1 MKKITR
7 KALLTAKLYRP
18 GKAGGGSTKKKKYTL
33 VPDVP
38 RREVRAISPTG
49 SEVGYLSMEKYGDA
63 AKNNEAFNMAVKP
76 AWQRQGIMTALHDE
90 AEKHFGTINPSR
102 LLSDDGF
109 AFWKAYRPDAVR
121 NSYRFHADRLMG
133 KPVSTSKG
141 DGVISSINDS
151 VMIAKKDDG
160 STFLVPDEISD
171 QMFKQAQAEAA
182 QEQQPEDDINKAAGG
197 RTGYGTGGR
206 PTNAFG
212 MYSKGAEVARAL
224 PQKKAS
230 GAQML
235 TMLADPKRGVKREE
249 LVNAGLL
256 TPEGKPHPDWAN
268 RTVTSDE
275 LAQHLEASLPKVAE
289 TSYGATHGYPYKYA
303 VDWHNAIEKARKAKD
318 KDEVA
323 RLTKAWGES
332 MISESEPPRFQRYSL
347 PGGEGYRERLWHL
360 DEGDGGYQS
369 SHWDG
374 DRTHKPVSD
383 VLAHARMKDRT
394 GPNGEKILHVEELQ
408 SDWGQEGRDQ
418 GFLTPEN
425 TEKRNAWQQ
434 KFYDLQRAKFA
445 ADDAVEK
452 RYDELSRII
461 NHSDPEYHAKML
473 SDEQWKALK
482 EQQKQAKAA
491 YEAHHDTMPQSDLIP
506 TGPYV
511 GSTEGWTDLAL
522 KRVLQEAV
530 KGGYDKLVISP
541 GEANADLYGQRR
553 HVNTL
558 VYRPHE
564 KILQHYS
571 DKDGA
576 GNFPHEI
583 KPEELPKHI
592 GSDLAQ
598 KLLSQPLEGDRH
610 TLGGLDDIIGGQGM
624 KKYYNRDVPQRL
636 SKLVKGMDPDAQVGV
651 HDFDLPAG
659 AHALDDA
666 DSYKGH
672 SLDITDKIRD
682 AVNQGLPAFRRGGMA
697 GEPDEEGK
705 IYDPTDRDTNLG
717 HFLHGSKV
725 RNKSGDHVPVYHITP
740 KSFSK
745 FKPGGDDQ
753 TQSGPVI
760 FLSPNREYLPAGHN
774 AGGEKWGYKEGANV
788 MPLWV
793 NLRNPLM
800 LDDYGK
806 AREVMNRLKLNNA
819 FPYFF
824 TPEDRQALI
833 DEGYDGVINGFS
845 GLSGI
850 PQVPYEPGKVGV
862 GDQPHREEEIVAFH
876 PNQVK
881 SAIGNRGTY
890 DRDEDDINKAEG
902 GEVDDDSHKD
912 ALEDFY
918 GPTADEHRG
927 RWYTGTSKDK
937 DFTAF
942 QESRHGTWLTRD
954 PEDASQYAM
963 QNDSQDYKPDPSPG
977 AKPWAMVKTNTA
989 SRVIPAFARVE
1000 NPYRGD
1006 KPEWVMNTNNYKKA
1020 QSDWFDQLRSQGY
1033 DAWAPDSLKNVLVVL
1048 KNQGTNIKSAIGNS
1062 GAYDR
1067 SKKHLAKSEGG
1078 LIVDK
1083 AMALARNLTRR

>member
-1 MKKITR
+1 MKKVTR

-18 GKAGGGSTKKKKYTL
+18 GKAGGGSRFVGTPDAEGKIYDPIDRDTNLGYFLQGSKNLDAEGGHRKLYHATAQNFSTFKPGGFDPKLSGEAIWMTPNKESQPAYHNIGARNAKFREGANVMPLWASIKNPL
-33 VPDVP
+33 VLNNSQEAKAFCDKHGLPSDGFPLLVSP
-38 RREVRAISPTG
+38 QHRAKLIELGHDGVFWQPGTDKEEV
-49 SEVGYLSMEKYGDA
+49 L
-63 AKNNEAFNMAVKP
+63 
-76 AWQRQGIMTALHDE
+76 ALHPNQIKS
-90 AEKHFGTINPSR
+90 ATGNQGTYDPN
-102 LLSDDGF
+102 
-109 AFWKAYRPDAVR
+109 
-121 NSYRFHADRLMG
+121 
-133 KPVSTSKG
+133 
-141 DGVISSINDS
+141 
-151 VMIAKKDDG
+151 
-160 STFLVPDEISD
+160 
-171 QMFKQAQAEAA
+171 
-182 QEQQPEDDINKAAGG
+182 EDDITKAAGG
-197 RTGYGTGGR
+197 RTGYADGGR

-289 TSYGATHGYPYKYA
+289 TSYGASHGYPYKYA
-303 VDWHNAIEKARKAKD
+303 VDWYNAIEKAKKAKN
-318 KDEVA
+318 KDEVD

-332 MISESEPPRFQRYSL
+332 MIGESEPPRFQRYTL
-347 PGGEGYRERLWHL
+347 PGGESYRERLWHL
-360 DEGDGGYQS
+360 DDADAGYQS
-369 SHWDG
+369 SHWDA
-374 DRTHKPVSD
+374 DREHKRVPD
-383 VLAHARMKDRT
+383 VLAHVRMKDRT

-452 RYDELSRII
+452 RYDELSRVI

-491 YEAHHDTMPQSDLIP
+491 YDAHHATMPQSDLIP

-530 KGGYDKLVISP
+530 KGDYDKLVISP

-553 HVNTL
+553 RVNALAYHPEKKLLSFAEMNPT
-558 VYRPHE
+558 YDKTRPVWRGFG
-564 KILQHYS
+564 
-571 DKDGA
+571 D
-576 GNFPHEI
+576 PI
-583 KPEELPKHI
+583 KPEDLHKKI
-592 GSDLAQ
+592 GKGLAQ
-598 KLLSQPLEGDRH
+598 RLMQQPVNPTDGKHLLEN
-610 TLGGLDDIIGGQGM
+610 LDDVIGGEGM
-624 KKYYNRDVPQRL
+624 QKYYNRDVPQRL
-636 SKLVKGMDPDAQVGV
+636 QKLVKGIDPDAQVGL

-659 AHALDDA
+659 AQALDDA

-682 AVNQGLPAFRRGGMA
+682 AVNQGLPAFK
-697 GEPDEEGK
+697 D
-705 IYDPTDRDTNLG
+705 
-717 HFLHGSKV
+717 
-725 RNKSGDHVPVYHITP
+725 
-740 KSFSK
+740 
-745 FKPGGDDQ
+745 
-753 TQSGPVI
+753 
-760 FLSPNREYLPAGHN
+760 
-774 AGGEKWGYKEGANV
+774 
-788 MPLWV
+788 
-793 NLRNPLM
+793 
-800 LDDYGK
+800 
-806 AREVMNRLKLNNA
+806 
-819 FPYFF
+819 
-824 TPEDRQALI
+824 
-833 DEGYDGVINGFS
+833 
-845 GLSGI
+845 
-850 PQVPYEPGKVGV
+850 
-862 GDQPHREEEIVAFH
+862 
-876 PNQVK
+876 
-881 SAIGNRGTY
+881 
-890 DRDEDDINKAEG
+890 G
-902 GEVDDDSHKD
+902 GEVDDDSRKD

-918 GPTADEHRG
+918 GPTAEEHRG

-1083 AMALARNLTRR
+1083 AMALARSLTRR